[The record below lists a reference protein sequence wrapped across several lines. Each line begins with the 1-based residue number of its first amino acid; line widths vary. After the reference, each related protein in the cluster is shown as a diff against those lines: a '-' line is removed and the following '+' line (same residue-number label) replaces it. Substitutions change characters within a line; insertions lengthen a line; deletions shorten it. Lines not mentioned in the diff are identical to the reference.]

1 VGRRPLSRLLLV
13 APLALLAA
21 CATLSRPPIN
31 EDARRTVALLTS
43 RASEFTDL
51 RALADIAVKRG
62 SDRLRVQGVLLA
74 KAPASIRFEV
84 LSPFGPPLRVVTVH
98 EGQLTVYDAVKNEA
112 QVGPANAETIEK
124 ALRLPLTPED
134 LVAALAGRVAPPS
147 DLTSAELQ
155 PPDEAGPSI
164 DLVSPAG
171 RRRVWLDVE
180 TGTVRQ
186 VQIYGSPFNAL
197 VRYRRDAG
205 GALRGFDVEAAQ
217 SYVTGSVNYDNLV
230 EGSGIEAER
239 FTIAIP
245 KGAKIQGIR

>member
-1 VGRRPLSRLLLV
+1 VGRRPLSKLLLV

-21 CATLSRPPIN
+21 CATLSRPPIS
-31 EDARRTVALLTS
+31 EDARRVLALLRS

-51 RALADIAVKRG
+51 RALADISVKRG
-62 SDRLRVQGVLLA
+62 GERMRLRGVLLA

-84 LSPFGPPLRVVTVH
+84 LSPFGPPLRIVTVH

-112 QVGPANAETIEK
+112 QVGPATAETIEK
-124 ALRLPLTPED
+124 ALRLPLKPED
-134 LVAALAGRVAPPS
+134 LVAALAGRVAPPD

-171 RRRVWLDVE
+171 RRRVWLDLE
-180 TGTVRQ
+180 TGAVRQ
-186 VQIYGSPFNAL
+186 LEVYGSPFNAL
-197 VRYRRDAG
+197 VKYRRDGA
-205 GALRGFDVEAAQ
+205 GALTGFDVEAAQ
-217 SYVTGSVNYDNLV
+217 SYVTGAVAYENLV
-230 EGSGIEAER
+230 EGSGIETER